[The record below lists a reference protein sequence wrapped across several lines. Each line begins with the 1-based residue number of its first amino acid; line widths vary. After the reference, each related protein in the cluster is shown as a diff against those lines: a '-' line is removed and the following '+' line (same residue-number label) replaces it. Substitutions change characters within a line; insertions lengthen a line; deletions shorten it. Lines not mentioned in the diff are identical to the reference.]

1 MASETI
7 DRLEVEVTATA
18 KGTAAIFSQLE
29 SQLGVLKKA
38 FDAIDTSK
46 LSKIQKA
53 VNAVN
58 PKINT
63 SGMSKAERDIDASIK
78 KIQQSMA
85 GLKSYADKAMS
96 GDKSAFSTYDK
107 QATSLQSTMDKLSE
121 KFKQLGNQSIP
132 TKAFESIDKQIE
144 DTRSHLESLKA
155 KEREAWDSGGK
166 GQSTY
171 DMVQLGSAI
180 QEAEDKLKSLGAE
193 QDRLINEGKAFYDPF
208 EPYRESL
215 DQVQAKLSNTTIQV
229 QNAMAEI
236 GNTKPQTNGVD
247 SLIAKLQSEIPAS
260 ISKIEQ
266 AFAGLGAYANAAI
279 GGDKSAFNSFERQMS
294 SIQSA
299 IDVTKNKFAQLESA
313 GISTAG
319 LENYKN
325 ALQSVQAQLNTTASK
340 VRNAYAEMSKS
351 SGVSEQ
357 AEKASSS
364 MRSISSSRS
373 GLEALNKTLGKI
385 KDSLKG
391 ISLHGPNVGNMFKTI
406 LKYGFGIRSLYVLFR
421 RLRKAVVE
429 SFGELQNSG
438 AFFETTRA
446 NIEALKSSLSTLK
459 FQFGAAFEPI
469 FNAVAPALET
479 FVNYLITVMN
489 VISAFM
495 AKLTGKSTYSKVSA
509 TFGKVASGAGGAGK
523 AVKELNKQLQ
533 GFDELNNLTE
543 DKPGGG
549 GGGGGGGAGKG
560 GATYVEESV
569 DSVLGDFGK
578 QLADK
583 IREGDWESV
592 GQVIS
597 DKLSDVME
605 SIPWDDIFNKARD
618 FGTKLAN
625 FLNGL
630 INPRLFENIGTTI
643 GNSINTGLIFFDSWG
658 KGMDWVNV
666 GVSLAAGFDALVHSG
681 WIGQLGETLHTWIA
695 GGLTAATTF
704 FETADFEELGK
715 QIAEFIG
722 NLDIPDLASKLYNL
736 AKSILLALADAIKGF
751 VESDDIGI
759 GEKLGVALVAVIGIA
774 KLTGLT
780 STLGGLIKTSLTG
793 QTVTA
798 DVSGFTLALTGITF
812 ILSGIAIAKSL
823 STMENEIENNPFE
836 MNEETREQDW
846 IGLVKAGALGTL
858 GLQGLSSIPALLS
871 GGKKAS
877 ILGALTGAPV
887 GLAGSAAI
895 VASGLFGAGMGTL
908 GAKAYAV
915 GRDDE
920 EMADYIDR
928 YGIINHPLAA
938 GKEIIGGIEDH
949 TFGRAW
955 ADMSEYYFGPVF
967 EAWGEGWDY
976 LNEKYGSGTATTGSI
991 LGDDKNIWQAIL
1003 NGEATPE
1010 QIYETLSEF
1019 QKVKEIIKKSGMGL
1033 GLNDGEGL
1041 DFSDLTE
1048 GGTSILGAFKGLSK
1062 ENSILNKSFKT
1073 LGNTVKGTK
1082 KRLDDATNSTREYGA
1097 ATVSVTKGINDSFA
1111 TVPDTMK
1118 GVVLAATTGIET
1130 SLKVMPK
1137 TVQTYSDN
1145 AWKNIKDSF
1154 KEAAGWSRNTS
1165 AQIGSGFNDLPTKVE
1180 STFKSAYDKGTSQF
1194 ANTETWAFGR
1204 AVAVVS
1210 NLKDMPEGVRLKFR
1224 DAYDKGT
1231 SQFKDTKTWIDG
1243 VVNTIKKSAAYVPT
1257 DFNNIFALASNNA
1270 TKQLTVFTD
1279 WFNGLK
1285 FEKTGKL
1292 TIETPSKSSIQDTWN
1307 GIAGVWKGVSAS
1319 FTITADADI
1328 DDMIWKVNNYI
1339 IDPLNVKL
1347 GAVAAAGLVKNAIQ
1361 FQRLQYKGAQGGVV
1375 TSPTGVL
1382 AGDAGPEAL
1391 VPLEKNTEWLGK
1403 MANMMVGEMAK
1414 PQYSSVLTPSYSIG
1428 SSNTTS
1434 DLAEQNELLR
1444 EEVQLLRQ
1452 IANKEVTISS
1462 REVFKATRDEANNY
1476 YNRTGA
1482 SPFFN

>member
-53 VNAVN
+53 VNATN

-121 KFKQLGNQSIP
+121 KFRQLGNIEIP
-132 TKAFESIDKQIE
+132 TKYYEKLEAKIESTSEKMALMQKRFQEAKDGKIDMSDNEFKNLADSIIEAQVEIDKLSAKKKE
-144 DTRSHLESLKA
+144 LENTGRA
-155 KEREAWDSGGK
+155 
-166 GQSTY
+166 
-171 DMVQLGSAI
+171 
-180 QEAEDKLKSLGAE
+180 
-193 QDRLINEGKAFYDPF
+193 NYDPF
-208 EPYRESL
+208 EKYRESL
-215 DQVQAKLSNTTIQV
+215 YKVQDTLSDTTSRV
-229 QNAMAEI
+229 QTSMAEMA
-236 GNTKPQTNGVD
+236 NAQPESSGVD
-247 SLIAKLQSEIPAS
+247 KFIAKLENEIPAS
-260 ISKIEQ
+260 ISKIQ
-266 AFAGLGAYANAAI
+266 QDFAGLGSYANAAL
-279 GGDKSAFNSFERQMS
+279 GGDKSAFTSFERRVT

-299 IDVTKNKFAQLESA
+299 IDVLTTKFSQLEGA
-313 GISTAG
+313 GVSSEG
-319 LENYKN
+319 LEQYR
-325 ALQSVQAQLNTTASK
+325 ATLQSVQAQLNETANAVRTT
-340 VRNAYAEMSKS
+340 YAEMSQAPTTEISKDVERANASFKGMGSNKS
-351 SGVSEQ
+351 ILDG
-357 AEKASSS
+357 
-364 MRSISSSRS
+364 ISSSLS
-373 GLEALNKTLGKI
+373 KI
-385 KDSLKG
+385 KDSLKS
-391 ISLHGPNVGNMFKTI
+391 ISVHAPNMGKMFKTI
-406 LKYGFGIRSLYVLFR
+406 LKYGFGIRSIYVLFR

-446 NIEALKSSLSTLK
+446 NVEALKSSLSTLK

-479 FVNYLITVMN
+479 LVNHLITVMN

-509 TFGKVASGAGGAGK
+509 TFGKVESGAGGAGK

-533 GFDELNNLTE
+533 GFDELNNLTGNN
-543 DKPGGG
+543 PGGG
-549 GGGGGGGAGKG
+549 GGGGGGGADEG

-578 QLADK
+578 TLADK
-583 IREGDWESV
+583 IREGDWYGV
-592 GQVIS
+592 GEVIS
-597 DKLSDVME
+597 NKLSDVME
-605 SIPWDDIFNKARD
+605 SIPWNDIFNKARD

-666 GVSLAAGFDALVHSG
+666 GVSLAAGFDAFVHSG

-736 AKSILLALADAIKGF
+736 AKSILSALGDAIRGF
-751 VESDDIGI
+751 WDNADITGKFI
-759 GEKLGVALVAVIGIA
+759 MAIA
-774 KLTGLT
+774 FL
-780 STLGGLIKTSLTG
+780 LGGLI
-793 QTVTA
+793 
-798 DVSGFTLALTGITF
+798 FTN
-812 ILSGIAIAKSL
+812 K
-823 STMENEIENNPFE
+823 
-836 MNEETREQDW
+836 
-846 IGLVKAGALGTL
+846 
-858 GLQGLSSIPALLS
+858 
-871 GGKKAS
+871 
-877 ILGALTGAPV
+877 
-887 GLAGSAAI
+887 
-895 VASGLFGAGMGTL
+895 
-908 GAKAYAV
+908 
-915 GRDDE
+915 
-920 EMADYIDR
+920 
-928 YGIINHPLAA
+928 
-938 GKEIIGGIEDH
+938 
-949 TFGRAW
+949 
-955 ADMSEYYFGPVF
+955 
-967 EAWGEGWDY
+967 
-976 LNEKYGSGTATTGSI
+976 
-991 LGDDKNIWQAIL
+991 
-1003 NGEATPE
+1003 
-1010 QIYETLSEF
+1010 
-1019 QKVKEIIKKSGMGL
+1019 
-1033 GLNDGEGL
+1033 
-1041 DFSDLTE
+1041 
-1048 GGTSILGAFKGLSK
+1048 
-1062 ENSILNKSFKT
+1062 LNKSANNILSALGLGMEGKKISLNKLIIGVATFEIVGGVAGTIFGNAAEELGFTELAKEYREFASHPITYTIEGLLDIASFIKEEGFQKFADVLKEVFDPRGEFIQSLYKAMGIDPIAQTVAELAESLSGTNTGVVTGANVTKDILGLDNKLSEARKTFANIQGKWGSENLESARTLISNLIGLWGHGTPIGGDIDTSDLGTSMLDAFEGILPKSMALIKSFRT
-1073 LGNTVKGTK
+1073 LGNVAKGTA
-1082 KRLDDATNSTREYGA
+1082 KRIDGATKSTNAYGS
-1097 ATVSVTKGINDSFA
+1097 ATTSTTKDINDSFA
-1111 TVPDTMK
+1111 SVPDTMK
-1118 GVVLAATTGIET
+1118 NVVQAATTGIET
-1130 SLKVMPK
+1130 SLKVMPR

-1154 KEAAGWSRNTS
+1154 KESLGWSRTTS
-1165 AQIGSGFNDLPTKVE
+1165 AQISSGFNDLPTNVE

-1194 ANTETWAFGR
+1194 ANTEKWAFGR

-1210 NLKDMPEGVRLKFR
+1210 NLKDMPEGVRQKFH

-1231 SQFKDTKTWIDG
+1231 SQFKDIKTWIDG
-1243 VVNTIKKSAAYVPT
+1243 VVTTIKKSASYVPT
-1257 DFNNIFALASNNA
+1257 DFTNIFALASSNA
-1270 TKQLTVFTD
+1270 TKQLKVFTD

-1307 GIAGVWKGVSAS
+1307 GIAGVWKGASAS

-1428 SSNTTS
+1428 SGNTTS

>member
-53 VNAVN
+53 VNATN

-78 KIQQSMA
+78 KIQQNMA

-107 QATSLQSTMDKLSE
+107 QATSLQSTIDKLSE
-121 KFKQLGNQSIP
+121 KFRQLGNIEIP
-132 TKAFESIDKQIE
+132 TKYYEKLEAKIESTSEKMALMQKRFQEAKDGKIDMSDNEFKNLGDSIIEAQVQIDKLSAKKKE
-144 DTRSHLESLKA
+144 LEN
-155 KEREAWDSGGK
+155 SGR
-166 GQSTY
+166 
-171 DMVQLGSAI
+171 A
-180 QEAEDKLKSLGAE
+180 
-193 QDRLINEGKAFYDPF
+193 NYDPF
-208 EPYRESL
+208 EKYRESL
-215 DQVQAKLSNTTIQV
+215 YKVQETLSDTTSRV
-229 QNAMAEI
+229 QTSMAEMANAQPESSGI
-236 GNTKPQTNGVD
+236 DKF
-247 SLIAKLQSEIPAS
+247 IAKLENEIPAS
-260 ISKIEQ
+260 LSKIQ
-266 AFAGLGAYANAAI
+266 QDFAGLGSYANAAL
-279 GGDKSAFNSFERQMS
+279 GGDKSAFTSFERRVT

-299 IDVTKNKFAQLESA
+299 IDVLTTKFSQLEGA
-313 GISTAG
+313 GVSSEG
-319 LENYKN
+319 LEQYR
-325 ALQSVQAQLNTTASK
+325 ATLQSVQAQLSETANAVRTT
-340 VRNAYAEMSKS
+340 YAEMSQAPTTEISKDVERANASFKGMGSNKS
-351 SGVSEQ
+351 ILDG
-357 AEKASSS
+357 
-364 MRSISSSRS
+364 ISSSLS
-373 GLEALNKTLGKI
+373 KI
-385 KDSLKG
+385 KDNLKG
-391 ISLHGPNVGNMFKTI
+391 ISVHAPNMGKMFKTI
-406 LKYGFGIRSLYVLFR
+406 LKYGFGIRSIYVLFR

-446 NIEALKSSLSTLK
+446 NVEALKSSLSTLK

-479 FVNYLITVMN
+479 LVNHLITVMN

-509 TFGKVASGAGGAGK
+509 TFGKVESGAGGAGK

-533 GFDELNNLTE
+533 GFDELNNLTGNN
-543 DKPGGG
+543 PGGG
-549 GGGGGGGAGKG
+549 GGGGGGGADEG

-578 QLADK
+578 TLADK
-583 IREGDWESV
+583 IREGDWYGV
-592 GQVIS
+592 GEVIS
-597 DKLSDVME
+597 NKLSDVME

-666 GVSLAAGFDALVHSG
+666 GVSLAAGFDAFVHSG

-736 AKSILLALADAIKGF
+736 AKSILSALSDAIRGF
-751 VESDDIGI
+751 WDNADITGKFI
-759 GEKLGVALVAVIGIA
+759 MAIA
-774 KLTGLT
+774 FL
-780 STLGGLIKTSLTG
+780 LGGLIFTNKLNKSANNILSALGLGMEGKKISLNKLIIGVATFEIVG
-793 QTVTA
+793 GVVGTLFGNAAEELGFTELAEEYREFASHPITYTIEGLLDIASFIKEEGFQKFA
-798 DVSGFTLALTGITF
+798 DVLKEVFDPHGEF
-812 ILSGIAIAKSL
+812 ILSLYKAMGIDPIAQTVAELAKSL
-823 STMENEIENNPFE
+823 AGTNTGVVTGANVTKDILGLDNKLSEARKTFANIQGKWGSENLERARTLISNL
-836 MNEETREQDW
+836 
-846 IGLVKAGALGTL
+846 IGLWGHGT
-858 GLQGLSSIPALLS
+858 P
-871 GGKKAS
+871 
-877 ILGALTGAPV
+877 
-887 GLAGSAAI
+887 
-895 VASGLFGAGMGTL
+895 
-908 GAKAYAV
+908 
-915 GRDDE
+915 
-920 EMADYIDR
+920 
-928 YGIINHPLAA
+928 
-938 GKEIIGGIEDH
+938 IGDI
-949 TFGRAW
+949 
-955 ADMSEYYFGPVF
+955 DMS
-967 EAWGEGWDY
+967 D
-976 LNEKYGSGTATTGSI
+976 S
-991 LGDDKNIWQAIL
+991 
-1003 NGEATPE
+1003 
-1010 QIYETLSEF
+1010 
-1019 QKVKEIIKKSGMGL
+1019 
-1033 GLNDGEGL
+1033 
-1041 DFSDLTE
+1041 
-1048 GGTSILGAFKGLSK
+1048 GTSILDAFKA
-1062 ENSILNKSFKT
+1062 ILPKSMALTKSFQT
-1073 LGNTVKGTK
+1073 LGNVAKGTT
-1082 KRLDDATNSTREYGA
+1082 KRIDGATKSTNAYGS
-1097 ATVSVTKGINDSFA
+1097 ATTSTTKDINDSFA
-1111 TVPDTMK
+1111 SIPDTMK
-1118 GVVLAATTGIET
+1118 NVVQAATTGIET
-1130 SLKVMPK
+1130 SLKVMPR

-1154 KEAAGWSRNTS
+1154 KESLGWSRTTS
-1165 AQIGSGFNDLPTKVE
+1165 AQISSGFNDLPTNVE
-1180 STFKSAYDKGTSQF
+1180 ATFKSAYDKGTSQF
-1194 ANTETWAFGR
+1194 ANTEKWAFGR

-1210 NLKDMPEGVRLKFR
+1210 NLKDMPEGVRQKFH

-1243 VVNTIKKSAAYVPT
+1243 VVTTIKKSASYVPT
-1257 DFNNIFALASNNA
+1257 DFTNIFALASSNA

-1285 FEKTGKL
+1285 FNKTATLK
-1292 TIETPSKSSIQDTWN
+1292 TEMPKTSDVQNKWN
-1307 GIAGVWKGVSAS
+1307 EIAKVWKDVEAS
-1319 FTITADADI
+1319 LTFTASGSNSFNVNDAISSLNDVI
-1328 DDMIWKVNNYI
+1328 HEFNYQAS
-1339 IDPLNVKL
+1339 LAVGKMVAS
-1347 GAVAAAGLVKNAIQ
+1347 GAKMKFVPIPD
-1361 FQRLQYKGAQGGVV
+1361 LQYKAARGGIIDMA
-1375 TSPTGVL
+1375 TPVL
-1382 AGDAGPEAL
+1382 VGEAGTEAI
-1391 VPLEKNTEWLGK
+1391 VPLENHTEWLGK
-1403 MANMMVGEMAK
+1403 MADMMVGEMVK

-1428 SSNTTS
+1428 SGNTTS

-1482 SPFFN
+1482 SPFLN